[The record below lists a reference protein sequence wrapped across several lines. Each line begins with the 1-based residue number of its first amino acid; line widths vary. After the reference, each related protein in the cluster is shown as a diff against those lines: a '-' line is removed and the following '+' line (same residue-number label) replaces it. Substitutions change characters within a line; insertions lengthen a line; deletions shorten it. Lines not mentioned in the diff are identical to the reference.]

1 MHLALTTLC
10 AVLQVLVE
18 QASGAVD
25 LQFLNAGFTNAYV
38 NVTNVLLVL
47 RPSAAKADTSAVLVN
62 AHFDSTLGSPGLPT
76 AAMFNAT
83 ILKYSSHP
91 YITTLLGPAQCTIQ
105 LTL

>member
-1 MHLALTTLC
+1 M
-10 AVLQVLVE
+10 LQVLVE

-38 NVTNVLLVL
+38 DVTNVLLIL
-47 RPSAAKADTSAVLVN
+47 RPSAAKADRPAVLVN

-76 AAMFNAT
+76 APTFTA
-83 ILKYSSHP
+83 
-91 YITTLLGPAQCTIQ
+91 TTLKCRTHSYIKTSLGPAQCTIQ